1 MARGHPDL
9 PASPV
14 VRLSTAG
21 IFAGLQRVD
30 SDQSARARVLEMEK
44 RFRQRVDAYV
54 MAKARKGEPMTN
66 PFVLM
71 MHSRRMGYRRV
82 AEVVKDI
89 PAGAGFASMETEA
102 GKMVERV
109 TFEVF
114 GWGIVESAM
123 HSDNTVVDAWK
134 VEGQTLK
141 CATLKS
147 GPRCLNDAMSKDIGS
162 DVAKNVIG
170 WAVANNAQAVDFSY
184 AVIYGTPLRSNKK
197 DWHVLRNIAEA
208 LPNGS
213 EVSTSHKKAWALGYT
228 HGGIRI
234 SAAVRLG
241 LDWWTY
247 LGGPDTW
254 IEVSAAFIRACIQPA
269 TDDLEAVGP
278 APPDFNV
285 AVLQRSQL
293 EWLLLSAKHF
303 CDEIEG

>member
-9 PASPV
+9 PVSPT
-14 VRLSTAG
+14 VRLSKAE

-30 SDQSARARVLEMEK
+30 GDPVARARVLEMER

-71 MHSRRMGYRRV
+71 MHSRRMGYRHV
-82 AEVVKDI
+82 AEVVRDI

-114 GWGIVESAM
+114 GWEIVESAM
-123 HSDNTVVDAWK
+123 QSDNTVVDAWK
-134 VEGQTLK
+134 VEGPTLK

-170 WAVANNAQAVDFSY
+170 WASANNVEAVDFSY
-184 AVIYGTPLRSNKK
+184 AVIYGTPSRSNKK

-208 LPNGS
+208 LPVGS
-213 EVSTSHKKAWALGYT
+213 EISTSHRKAWAFGYS
-228 HGGIRI
+228 HGGVAIT
-234 SAAVRLG
+234 AAVRLG
-241 LDWWTY
+241 LDWWNY
-247 LGGPDTW
+247 LGGSDTW
-254 IEVSAAFIRACIQPA
+254 IEVSTAFIRACIQPA
-269 TDDLEAVGP
+269 TDDPQRTGP
-278 APPDFNV
+278 APQDFNV
-285 AVLQRSQL
+285 AILQRSQL
-293 EWLLLSAKHF
+293 EWLMLAATHY
-303 CDEIEG
+303 CDTLMD

>member
-9 PASPV
+9 PVSPT
-14 VRLSTAG
+14 VRLSKMG

-30 SDQSARARVLEMEK
+30 SDPAARARVLEMEK

-54 MAKARKGEPMTN
+54 TAKARKGDPMTN

-71 MHSRRMGYRRV
+71 MHSRRMGYRHV
-82 AEVVKDI
+82 AEVVRDI

-114 GWGIVESAM
+114 GWIIVESAM
-123 HSDNTVVDAWK
+123 QTENTVLDAWK
-134 VEGQTLK
+134 VDSGTLK

-170 WAVANNAQAVDFSY
+170 WATANNARAVDFSY

-208 LPNGS
+208 LPAGS
-213 EVSTSHKKAWALGYT
+213 EVLTSHKKAWAFGYSHNGVKIT
-228 HGGIRI
+228 
-234 SAAVRLG
+234 AAVRLG
-241 LDWWTY
+241 IDWWDY

-269 TDDLEAVGP
+269 TDDLQVAEPV
-278 APPDFNV
+278 PPDFNV
-285 AVLQRSQL
+285 AILQRSQL
-293 EWLLLSAKHF
+293 EWLVLAARHY
-303 CDEIEG
+303 CDTFVD

>member
-9 PASPV
+9 PVSPV
-14 VRLSTAG
+14 VRLSKAD
-21 IFAGLQRVD
+21 IFTSLRRVD
-30 SDQSARARVLEMEK
+30 SDPGARARVLDMEV
-44 RFRQRVDAYV
+44 RFRRQVDAYV
-54 MAKARKGEPMTN
+54 TAKARKGKPMTN

-71 MHSRRMGYRRV
+71 MHSRRMGYRHV
-82 AEVVKDI
+82 AEVVRDI

-114 GWGIVESAM
+114 GWRIVESAM
-123 HSDNTVVDAWK
+123 HSDDTVVDAWT
-134 VEGQTLK
+134 VEGDTLK

-162 DVAKNVIG
+162 DVAKNIIG
-170 WAVANNAQAVDFSY
+170 WATKNDVRAVDFSY

-208 LPNGS
+208 LPAGS
-213 EVSTSHKKAWALGYT
+213 EVSTSYKKAWAFGYSQN
-228 HGGIRI
+228 GVRI
-234 SAAVRLG
+234 TAAVRLG
-241 LDWWTY
+241 LDWWDY

-269 TDDLEAVGP
+269 TENVQNPCP
-278 APPDFNV
+278 APADFNV
-285 AVLQRSQL
+285 ALLQRSQL
-293 EWLLLSAKHF
+293 EWLVLAAGHY
-303 CDEIEG
+303 CDALAD

>member
-1 MARGHPDL
+1 
-9 PASPV
+9 
-14 VRLSTAG
+14 
-21 IFAGLQRVD
+21 
-30 SDQSARARVLEMEK
+30 
-44 RFRQRVDAYV
+44 
-54 MAKARKGEPMTN
+54 MTN

-82 AEVVKDI
+82 AEVVRDI

-114 GWGIVESAM
+114 GWAIVESAM

-134 VEGQTLK
+134 VDKGTLR

-162 DVAKNVIG
+162 DMAKNVAG
-170 WAVANNAQAVDFSY
+170 WATRNNAHAVDFSY

-197 DWHVLRNIAEA
+197 DWHVLRNIAESM
-208 LPNGS
+208 PSGS
-213 EVSTSHKKAWALGYT
+213 VVSSSHKKAWALGYP
-228 HGGIRI
+228 HGGLTT

-241 LDWWTY
+241 IDWWDY

-254 IEVSAAFIRACIQPA
+254 IEVSLAFIRACIQPT
-269 TDDLEAVGP
+269 TDGIQSDGP
-278 APPDFNV
+278 APPGFNV
-285 AVLQRSQL
+285 AILQRSQL
-293 EWLLLSAKHF
+293 EWLILAAKHF
-303 CDEIEG
+303 CDELDP